1 MFHGENV
8 SQMQAAVH
16 RNTTPLATILSGAPG
31 AFASPRTNNRPHFRH
46 RIRCVS
52 PRPLRCTKRDLM
64 RAIEGV
70 QGRGLEVASVRVE
83 LDGTIHVVTGAP
95 REAGP
100 PETVSE
106 LVKKRMAELTDG

>member
-1 MFHGENV
+1 MSDEKK
-8 SQMQAAVH
+8 S
-16 RNTTPLATILSGAPG
+16 R
-31 AFASPRTNNRPHFRH
+31 
-46 RIRCVS
+46 
-52 PRPLRCTKRDLM
+52 RPLRCTKRDLM

-83 LDGTIHVVTGAP
+83 PDGTIHVVTGATQQ
-95 REAGP
+95 EAGP